1 MPSLTTRPPGQ
12 TPYKTPSQILAET
25 EAQWLFTQEEIEN
38 SPSVRDGM
46 PAHEEDA
53 LRKKSLNF
61 ITGVGIGLKLPQLTL
76 YTAGIF
82 LNRFFMRH
90 SLVPQK
96 GQTRPLHH
104 YQIAAVALF
113 LATKTEENC
122 RKTKE
127 IIIACCRVAQKKP
140 ELIIDEQSKDFWRWR
155 DTLLLY
161 EDVLLEALC
170 FDLSIESPHKLLFE
184 LIKGLR
190 VEHNKKLRTAA
201 WSFVNDSALTT
212 LGIRFSCRAIA
223 CAAVYCAA
231 RFCGLN
237 PRAPREEP
245 DEKSK
250 STPDATAAAAATPGE
265 STPPVEDKQE
275 QAAAWWE
282 AHDVTLR
289 DIKRACNFMA
299 DMYAGT
305 KDGTDGEASI
315 YVGLYSPL
323 DDAAQDA
330 REDLNNAVS
339 QNPPSPG
346 ASQNTSQSQSQSQA
360 RERTPAAAA
369 KGRAPSDADGVAA
382 RDEARGVKRDRDGT
396 PRPQDAVAAINKLLG
411 KTGDGTT
418 TLTPEAEKLA
428 LPKTS
433 ASAAAADD
441 ETKRQKDHDDNDAGS
456 EEGELEE

>member
-1 MPSLTTRPPGQ
+1 MPSLSSHP
-12 TPYKTPSQILAET
+12 TPDRRVPLKTPSQILAET
-25 EAQWLFTQEEIEN
+25 EAQWLFSEEEIRN
-38 SPSVRDGM
+38 SPSIREGM
-46 PAHEEDA
+46 PADQEDA

-96 GQTRPLHH
+96 GQAKPLHH

-170 FDLSIESPHKLLFE
+170 FDLAVESPHKLLFE
-184 LIKGLR
+184 LIKTLR
-190 VEHNKKLRTAA
+190 IEHNKKLRTAA

-212 LGIRFSCRAIA
+212 LGIRFSCKTIA
-223 CAAVYCAA
+223 SAAVYCAA
-231 RFCGLN
+231 RFCNLN
-237 PRAPREEP
+237 PRTPREDLDAQTQASQEP
-245 DEKSK
+245 DSAPDNLSEPERAASQA
-250 STPDATAAAAATPGE
+250 SQTPHNATP
-265 STPPVEDKQE
+265 
-275 QAAAWWE
+275 WWE
-282 AHDVTLR
+282 EQGVTIK

-299 DMYAGT
+299 EMYADT
-305 KDGTDGEASI
+305 KEGADGEASI
-315 YVGLYSPL
+315 YTTLK
-323 DDAAQDA
+323 DA
-330 REDLNNAVS
+330 

-346 ASQNTSQSQSQSQA
+346 S
-360 RERTPAAAA
+360 EVAAAA
-369 KGRAPSDADGVAA
+369 ATGSAAIKGDEPLAPKSEKKELPLNGGNGTSTSNGDV
-382 RDEARGVKRDRDGT
+382 RGTKRERDGT
-396 PRPQDAVAAINKLLG
+396 PKPSDLPTSDSATKPAK
-411 KTGDGTT
+411 
-418 TLTPEAEKLA
+418 EKQA
-428 LPKTS
+428 KKEE
-433 ASAAAADD
+433 DD
-441 ETKRQKDHDDNDAGS
+441 VGS